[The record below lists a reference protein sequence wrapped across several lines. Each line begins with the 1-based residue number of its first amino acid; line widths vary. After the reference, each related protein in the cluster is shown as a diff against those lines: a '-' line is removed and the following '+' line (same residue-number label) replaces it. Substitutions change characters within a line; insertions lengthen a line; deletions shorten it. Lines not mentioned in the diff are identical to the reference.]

1 MLYWIV
7 KGDVRM
13 FSVNSNWTSN
23 NKNDEVLIIGIW
35 KDNNFTDD
43 VSSLDQAMN
52 GQLTELRKQGSFG
65 KKRGDLT
72 SLHTMNLISTKK
84 IYVLHLGDKKTV
96 TRDDLRT
103 GLGKAG
109 SYLKKEKVERVGILL
124 DSFAAGSLAKEEVA
138 FGIGEAIALTSY
150 DKQTYKEKN
159 NEPIKELK
167 AVELYTAEEGLT
179 KLTERGYTY
188 GNGTNTARKLVNIP
202 GNMLTPTDL
211 AEEAKVIAD
220 RFGFEF
226 SVLEREDMEKLG
238 MGALLA
244 VAQGSDQPPKMIV
257 MRYEG
262 DPASDDL
269 TAFVGKGLTFDS
281 GGYSLKPAANMHEM
295 KGDMGGAAAVL
306 GAMEIIGV
314 EQPKQNVLCV
324 IPSSENL
331 VNGSAMK
338 PGDVLRAMSGKTIEV
353 RNTDAEG
360 RLILADGVAYAKQ
373 LGASRLIDVATLTG
387 ACVVALGQETTGAVT
402 NDKDLM
408 EAIRVAGEQ
417 VGEPIWQFPSS
428 QAYKEMLKTSDV
440 ADLNNAP
447 GRAGGSITA
456 GLFIGEFA
464 ENTPWVHL
472 DIAGTSSKSKGTP
485 IGPAGATGVMARTLA
500 GYISS
505 RT

>member
-1 MLYWIV
+1 
-7 KGDVRM
+7 M

-23 NKNDEVLIIGIW
+23 NE
-35 KDNNFTDD
+35 DD
-43 VSSLDQAMN
+43 VLLVGIGNGTTFTEDVSKLDQALN
-52 GQLTELRKQGSFG
+52 GQLMELRKQGSLG
-65 KKRGDLT
+65 KKRGELT
-72 SLHTMNLISTKK
+72 SFYTLNLISTKK
-84 IYVLHLGDKKTV
+84 VYVLHLGDKETL
-96 TRDDLRT
+96 TRDELRT

-109 SYLKKEKVERVGILL
+109 LLLKKEKMERAGILL
-124 DSFAAGSLAKEEVA
+124 DSFASSSISKEEAA
-138 FGIGEAIALTSY
+138 FAVGEAFALASY
-150 DKQTYKEKN
+150 DKQTYKEKS
-159 NEPIKELK
+159 NEPIKM
-167 AVELYTAEEGLT
+167 VEAIRFYSVEEGLT
-179 KLTERGYTY
+179 QSAQRGYTY

-211 AEEAKVIAD
+211 AEEAKTIAD
-220 RFGFEF
+220 SYGFEF

-262 DPASDDL
+262 NPASDDL

-281 GGYSLKPAANMHEM
+281 GGYSLKPPANMHEM

-306 GAMEIIGV
+306 GAMQIIGE

-331 VNGSAMK
+331 INGSAMK

-387 ACVVALGQETTGAVT
+387 ACIVALGQETTGAVT
-402 NDKDLM
+402 NNKDLM
-408 EAIRVAGEQ
+408 EAVRVAGEN

-428 QAYKEMLKTSDV
+428 KAYKDLLKTSDV

-464 ENTPWVHL
+464 EDTPWVHL
-472 DIAGTSSKSKGTP
+472 DIAGTSSTSKQTA
-485 IGPAGATGVMARTLA
+485 IGPAGATGIMARTLA
-500 GYISS
+500 EYISN
-505 RT
+505 RA